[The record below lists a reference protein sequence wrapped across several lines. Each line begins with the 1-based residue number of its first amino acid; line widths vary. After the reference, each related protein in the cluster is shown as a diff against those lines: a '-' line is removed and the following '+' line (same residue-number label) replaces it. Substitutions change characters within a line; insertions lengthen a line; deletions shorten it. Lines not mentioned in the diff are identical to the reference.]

1 MSWDIL
7 RELISNHGSE
17 LISALTESGFSR
29 DQAEN
34 FLPEAGQ
41 GIVDAFGDSS
51 DLVELLGSDTSTVVA
66 SILEKIDTE
75 SVASKAGL
83 DESMVNS
90 GFSALI
96 PKVLAI
102 FKSEGGVL
110 ASLIGG
116 EGGRGLL
123 GGLNSLMSKFLK

>member
-7 RELISNHGSE
+7 RDLISNHSAE
-17 LISALTESGFSR
+17 LISTLTESGFSR

-51 DLVELLGSDTSTVVA
+51 QLIELLGSDTNTVVA
-66 SILEKIDTE
+66 SILEKIDIGG
-75 SVASKAGL
+75 VASKAGL
-83 DESMVNS
+83 DESMVNT

-96 PKVLAI
+96 PKVFAI
-102 FKSEGGVL
+102 FKDEGGGL

-116 EGGRGLL
+116 EGGSGLW
-123 GGLNSLMSKFLK
+123 GSLNSLMNKFLK